1 MAQIINAPDVTI
13 ETGDIEIGAVELKN
27 ATDDTRAKIT
37 ALSGIVSSDVGLP
50 VTDPIS
56 NAALGVTTGAAVVTD
71 ANGTIQQYLRGLVKL
86 IVAKIGVTVAAG
98 DDATEGT
105 TTGAA
110 VVTDADGTLQQ
121 YLRGLVKLWIG
132 GLAAS
137 TNNIGDVDIATQPA
151 MECATVAEYNVT
163 LTTAN
168 TEYSQALPANCRKVV
183 FRCRTAFDV
192 RYAWV
197 TGKVATPT
205 APYQTLRASAEYAID
220 GIKLAA
226 GTVYLASATA
236 AVVVEM
242 EAWS

>member
-151 MECATVAEYNVT
+151 MECATVAEYNV
-163 LTTAN
+163 
-168 TEYSQALPANCRKVV
+168 
-183 FRCRTAFDV
+183 
-192 RYAWV
+192 
-197 TGKVATPT
+197 
-205 APYQTLRASAEYAID
+205 
-220 GIKLAA
+220 
-226 GTVYLASATA
+226 
-236 AVVVEM
+236 
-242 EAWS
+242 